1 MTSQYTTRRNGSMA
15 FSARSSASVTTST
28 HVTTSRNYR
37 PLGVDSIGIGPLPPL
52 ILSVEEADQLE
63 HLAHSV
69 MKQTLTDYLHFREV
83 RKRRLLDEQ
92 WKEVRRHENLVA
104 FKERD
109 SWRQQHQTLSTP
121 DGRLEPVISKTSV
134 PTVLVLGSL
143 QGTLDDEMYGM
154 HIDSDNAAKLRSS
167 YIHDQVHDFR
177 LLTRI
182 RGATKDDPFRFCGVT
197 WADLGHTGYGPFAKK
212 RDCCVVMSMGVTTT
226 GRKERIGYYVVHSVG
241 VTLNG
246 PMGRSTQL
254 GLESSTNT
262 TCNYIRAKSSM
273 CWLKCELPNGNVEL
287 YMQGFFAPMGSIPE
301 FAVVNAALTAAFGL
315 AQTSDTAYS
324 KKIRW
329 MLHDSVRST
338 RRLVS
343 LSAENCVGRCKPY
356 FGVTKKRKLGCCFIC
371 RAWVT
376 SDVSLQCICMPR
388 IQLVCSSCRTIRKVT
403 MDVAADSV
411 VQQTRCCI
419 CLLCM
424 AYAKQI
430 SAEVFAVREM
440 AMSRTRNYPTLST

>member
-301 FAVVNAALTAAFGL
+301 FAAVNAALTAAFGL

-338 RRLVS
+338 RRRLVS

-371 RAWVT
+371 RA
-376 SDVSLQCICMPR
+376 
-388 IQLVCSSCRTIRKVT
+388 LVCSSCRTIRKVT

>member
-1 MTSQYTTRRNGSMA
+1 MAPQHTTRLNGSMT
-15 FSARSSASVTTST
+15 FSARSSVSINTSVN
-28 HVTTSRNYR
+28 VTTSRNYR
-37 PLGVDSIGIGPLPPL
+37 ALVSESTGIQSNGPLPPL
-52 ILSVEEADQLE
+52 VLSVKEADQLE
-63 HLAHSV
+63 HLADSV
-69 MKQTLTDYLHFREV
+69 ITQTLTDYLHFREV

-92 WKEVRRHENLVA
+92 WKEVRRHDNLVA

-109 SWRQQHQTLSTP
+109 SWRQQHQTLCTP
-121 DGRLEPVISKTSV
+121 DGRQEPVICKTSV
-134 PTVLVLGSL
+134 PTLLVLGSL

-154 HIDSDNAAKLRSS
+154 HIDSDNAARLRSS
-167 YIHDQVHDFR
+167 YIHDQVNDFR

-212 RDCCVVMSMGVTTT
+212 RDYCVVMSMGVTTT
-226 GRKERIGYYVVHSVG
+226 AREERVGYYVVHSVG
-241 VTLNG
+241 VSSNG

-254 GLESSTNT
+254 GSSTNT
-262 TCNYIRAKSSM
+262 TCKFIRAKSSM
-273 CWLKCELPNGNVEL
+273 CWLKCELPNGSVEL
-287 YMQGFFAPMGSIPE
+287 YVQGFFAPMGSIPE
-301 FAVVNAALTAAFGL
+301 FAVVNAALNAAFGL

-338 RRLVS
+338 RRRLVS
-343 LSAENCVGRCKPY
+343 SSAEDCLGRCKTH

-371 RAWVT
+371 RA
-376 SDVSLQCICMPR
+376 S
-388 IQLVCSSCRTIRKVT
+388 VCSSCRTIRKVT
-403 MDVAADSV
+403 VDVAADSV

-430 SAEVFAVREM
+430 SAEVFVAREM
-440 AMSRTRNYPTLST
+440 AMSRARNY